1 MLTILETASFI
12 QWFGGLKDVKGRA
25 RILARIERIRLAGH
39 FGDCESLGEGV
50 SELRIHFGPGYR
62 IYFCRRGSE
71 IVILLGG
78 GDKGSQT
85 RDIRAA
91 QAIAREI

>member
-1 MLTILETASFI
+1 MLTIVETASFI
-12 QWFGGLKDVKGRA
+12 RWFGGLKDTKGRA
-25 RILARIERIRLAGH
+25 RILARVERIRLTGH

-71 IVILLGG
+71 IVVLLGG

-91 QAIAREI
+91 QIIAREV